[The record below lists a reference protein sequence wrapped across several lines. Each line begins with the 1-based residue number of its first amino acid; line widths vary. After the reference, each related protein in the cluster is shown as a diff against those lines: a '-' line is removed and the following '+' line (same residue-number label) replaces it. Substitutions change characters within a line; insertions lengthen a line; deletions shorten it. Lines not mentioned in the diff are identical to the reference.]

1 MALSF
6 GSVIFIYY
14 LYTINLKQ
22 NKMEEKQTAVDYLF
36 EMWLQDKTI
45 TKEAYEKAKAIEK
58 KQLDKAYDD
67 AGDLLYRIMN
77 EG

>member
-1 MALSF
+1 
-6 GSVIFIYY
+6 
-14 LYTINLKQ
+14 
-22 NKMEEKQTAVDYLF
+22 MEEKQTAVDYLF

-45 TKEAYEKAKAIEK
+45 TKEGYEKAKAIEK

>member
-1 MALSF
+1 
-6 GSVIFIYY
+6 
-14 LYTINLKQ
+14 
-22 NKMEEKQTAVDYLF
+22 MEEKQTAVDYLF

-45 TKEAYEKAKAIEK
+45 TKEAYEKAKQIEA

-77 EG
+77 ES

>member
-1 MALSF
+1 
-6 GSVIFIYY
+6 
-14 LYTINLKQ
+14 
-22 NKMEEKQTAVDYLF
+22 MEEKQTAVDYLF

-58 KQLDKAYDD
+58 KQLDKAYGD

>member
-22 NKMEEKQTAVDYLF
+22 NKMEEKQTAVNYLF

-45 TKEAYEKAKAIEK
+45 TKEVYEKAKAIEK